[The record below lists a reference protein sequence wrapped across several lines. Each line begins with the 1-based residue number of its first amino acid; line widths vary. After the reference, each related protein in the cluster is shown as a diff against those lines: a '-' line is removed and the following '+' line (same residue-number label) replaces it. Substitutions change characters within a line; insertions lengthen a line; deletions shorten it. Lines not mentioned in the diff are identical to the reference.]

1 VTGGMPLKVTV
12 RPQPLLP
19 HSLWHPGHDVSGF
32 ALPHVPAMICHLTI
46 DPKQKYQL
54 VNNWS
59 LQNCEPGEKKNLLF
73 ELIGFGIVC

>member
-1 VTGGMPLKVTV
+1 MPLKRIVE
-12 RPQPLLP
+12 RQLFILLP
-19 HSLWHPGHDVSGF
+19 VHKVCGF